1 MTWSATLLFLHLTAS
16 KCVSPEEFRLFFS
29 VRAESMLQL
38 LASKTCQ
45 NTSWQDSFYH
55 HHYSWVIKV
64 PHRVLCNTSGHMDL
78 NKKCSQCSLCKC
90 EPDKVRQM
98 ITVTQNMAHWSAH
111 PSVTRI
117 PLKHP
122 THTHAL
128 KYTCLY
134 MHKDNCAHTLYA
146 HTFAKIHCQGRK
158 RLSLCLWSLQGWKRA
173 FDPRSQRRCRLASSL
188 VSIP

>member
-1 MTWSATLLFLHLTAS
+1 MKPSCRACLLSGVSSQDSRICNGCIQDYWVQAEQPGSKGGGGNKKKNMTWSTTLLFLHLTAS

-45 NTSWQDSFYH
+45 NTSWQDSFYQ

-64 PHRVLCNTSGHMDL
+64 PHGVLCNTSGHMDL
-78 NKKCSQCSLCKC
+78 NKKCSQCSLCEC

-98 ITVTQNMAHWSAH
+98 ITVTQNMARWSAH
-111 PSVTRI
+111 PSVTRT

-122 THTHAL
+122 PHTH
-128 KYTCLY
+128 
-134 MHKDNCAHTLYA
+134 MH
-146 HTFAKIHCQGRK
+146 
-158 RLSLCLWSLQGWKRA
+158 
-173 FDPRSQRRCRLASSL
+173 
-188 VSIP
+188 